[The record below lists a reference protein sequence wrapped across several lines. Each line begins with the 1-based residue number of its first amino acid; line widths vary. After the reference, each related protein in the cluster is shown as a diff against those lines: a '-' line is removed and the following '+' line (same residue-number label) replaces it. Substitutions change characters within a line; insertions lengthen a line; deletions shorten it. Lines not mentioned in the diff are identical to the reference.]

1 MVTSVM
7 RDETKTN
14 LDSTTNL
21 QAMIN
26 LQVMADLPFS
36 FESLSAHLSAYLP

>member
-1 MVTSVM
+1 MVTSGM
-7 RDETKTN
+7 RDEAKKIK

-26 LQVMADLPFS
+26 LPFS